1 MSHGRWSVIILIA
14 VVLVGISIY
23 EAIQPNSDIAGWVQV
38 GIAALGIPILLR
50 ELIHI
55 REAINQKPIIGV
67 GLANVK
73 DLPLSKVRVSEL
85 KTTINV
91 SQGYPSF
98 WLIIRNTGKVS
109 AKSVKIHIEYL
120 SPSRKSL
127 YLPVIEMD
135 DWLGDERYT
144 FKKVNNADF
153 VFIGGSDW
161 VLHVNDTDMFA
172 FHMTTAIVKQRKPEI
187 RERPDFGEYVFT
199 CTVWADGLDKS
210 LVEKLTV
217 NVVENLAR

>member
-1 MSHGRWSVIILIA
+1 MSRSLWLAIIVIAIG
-14 VVLVGISIY
+14 LVGVSIFQ
-23 EAIQPNSDIAGWVQV
+23 ALQPDSDAAGWIQV
-38 GIAALGIPILLR
+38 GIAALGVPILLR
-50 ELIHI
+50 ELNQI
-55 REAINQKPIIGV
+55 REAINRKPIIGV

-73 DLPLSKVRVSEL
+73 DLPLSKIRDSKL

-91 SQGYPSF
+91 SRGYPSF
-98 WLIIRNTGKVS
+98 WLVIRNMGKVS

-120 SPSRKSL
+120 SPNRKSL

-161 VLHVNDTDMFA
+161 VLHANDTDMFA
-172 FHMTTAIVKQRKPEI
+172 FDMTTAIVKQREPEI
-187 RERPDFGEYVFT
+187 RERPDIGEYEFT
-199 CTVWADGLDKS
+199 CTVWADGLDKP
-210 LVEKLTV
+210 LIEKLVVNIVEKI
-217 NVVENLAR
+217 